1 MQNEIKKVM
10 DEAVARG
17 EVAGCNALVISGGR
31 EIAYAES
38 GYKNKEN
45 KTPFERDTIFRLYS
59 MSKPITSAAVI
70 MLMDRG
76 MIDLADAVQ
85 KFIPSFKD
93 AYVAT
98 TEGRVLANR
107 PVTLRDLL
115 NMASGAVY
123 PGNGTAAECQ
133 SAALFDE
140 LIGKL
145 GTDKEIG
152 TVELAERIG
161 KLDFDFQPGENFKY
175 GTSADI
181 LGAVVEVVSGM
192 RFGDFLKKE
201 FFEPLGMADTDF
213 WVPAEK
219 RSRVADVYD
228 TVNGEAKPVITD
240 HLGINYKLDHRPAFE
255 SGGAGLCSTLDDY
268 ACFADMLMNYGEF
281 KGRRLL
287 SERAVRFMTNGSI
300 APWQQKGLDGWDGLT
315 GYTYGNLLR
324 VLRDPS
330 RCLTFGEVGEY
341 GWDGWLGAYFSN
353 DPKNK
358 LTILMGMQKFN
369 AGTWNLTRKIR
380 NLIYKEVK

>member
-10 DEAVARG
+10 DIAVERG

-38 GYKNKEN
+38 GYKNTEK
-45 KTPFERDTIFRLYS
+45 KTPFDRETIFRLYS

-85 KFIPSFKD
+85 KYIPSFAD
-93 AYVAT
+93 AHVAT
-98 TEGRVLANR
+98 QGKRVKADR
-107 PVTLRDLL
+107 PVTLRDML

-123 PGNGTAAECQ
+123 PGNGTAAEIQ
-133 SAALFDE
+133 SAELFDE
-140 LIGKL
+140 LIKKL
-145 GTDKEIG
+145 GTPDEMG

-201 FFEPLGMADTDF
+201 IFEPLEMNDTDF
-213 WVPAEK
+213 WVPEEK
-219 RSRVADVYD
+219 RNRLADVYD
-228 TVNGEAKPVITD
+228 TIGKETKFTATD

-268 ACFADMLMNYGEF
+268 SHFAKMLMDLGEYNG
-281 KGRRLL
+281 KRLL
-287 SERAVRFMTNGSI
+287 SERAVKYMTNGSI
-300 APWQQKGLDGWDGLT
+300 APWQQNGLDGWDGLT

-330 RCLTFGEVGEY
+330 RCVTYGEVGEY
-341 GWDGWLGAYFSN
+341 GWDGWLGAYFCN
-353 DPKNK
+353 DPVNK
-358 LTILMGMQKFN
+358 LTILMGMQKIN

>member
-10 DEAVARG
+10 DEAVAHG

-38 GYKNKEN
+38 GYKNTEK

-76 MIDLADAVQ
+76 LIDLGDAVQ
-85 KFIPSFKD
+85 KYLPSFKD
-93 AYVAT
+93 AHVAT
-98 TEGRVLANR
+98 ADGRVPAER
-107 PVTLRDLL
+107 PITLRDLL
-115 NMASGAVY
+115 NMAAGTVY
-123 PGNGTAAECQ
+123 PGNATAAERE
-133 SAALFDE
+133 SAELFDE
-140 LIGKL
+140 VIGKL
-145 GTDKEIG
+145 GSDKEIG

-161 KLDFDFQPGENFKY
+161 RLDLEFQPGSNFKY
-175 GTSADI
+175 GTCADI

-201 FFEPLGMADTDF
+201 FFEPLGMVDTDF
-213 WVPAEK
+213 WVPNEK
-219 RSRVADVYD
+219 QNRIADVYD
-228 TVNGEAKPVITD
+228 SVDGKVKLAVTD
-240 HLGINYKLDHRPAFE
+240 NLGIDYRLDHRPAFE

-268 ACFADMLMNYGEF
+268 SHFAEMLLNNGEYNG
-281 KGRRLL
+281 KRIL
-287 SERAVRFMTNGSI
+287 SERAVAFMTNGSI
-300 APWQQKGLDGWDGLT
+300 APWQQKGLDGWDGLS

-330 RCLTFGEVGEY
+330 RCITFGEVGEY

-358 LTILMGMQKFN
+358 LTILIGMQKLN